1 MSTSSLRQRQ
11 AAATRLRVT
20 RAARRVFT
28 ARGYGPATI
37 AEVATAAGVAVPT
50 VYKLYRSKRGL
61 LAAVIEGWRSEFV
74 PAGFE
79 AVPVDPAAALAFWA
93 ETIRRQ
99 WQNGLDIAALL
110 AGAAAAEP
118 EAADELSARMK
129 VRDAWVRRVAEIIEP
144 NLAPGLT
151 PAQAA
156 ALLSALALPELY
168 RELVIVR
175 GWTPDAYQAW
185 LERTLTSQL
194 LATSQPRSRRTK
206 ASEGPA

>member
-1 MSTSSLRQRQ
+1 M
-11 AAATRLRVT
+11 T

-28 ARGYGPATI
+28 ARGYTSATV

-79 AVPVDPAAALAFWA
+79 AVPVDPPAALAFWA
-93 ETIRRQ
+93 GTIRRQ
-99 WQNGLDIAALL
+99 WQHGLDIAALL
-110 AGAAAAEP
+110 AAAAASEP
-118 EAADELSARMK
+118 EVADELSARMRA
-129 VRDAWVRRVAEIIEP
+129 RDAWVRRVAEIIEP

-151 PAQAA
+151 SAQAA

-206 ASEGPA
+206 APEGPA

>member
-28 ARGYGPATI
+28 ARGYSPATI
-37 AEVATAAGVAVPT
+37 AEVAEAAGVAVPT

-74 PAGFE
+74 PEGLE
-79 AVPVDPAAALAFWA
+79 AVPADPAAALAFWA

-110 AGAAAAEP
+110 AAAASEP
-118 EAADELSARMK
+118 EVADELSARLK

-144 NLAPGLT
+144 SLASGLT
-151 PAQAA
+151 SAQAA

-175 GWTPDAYQAW
+175 GWTPEAYQAW
-185 LERTLTSQL
+185 LERTLISQL
-194 LATSQPRSRRTK
+194 LATSQPQSRRTK
-206 ASEGPA
+206 APEGPA

>member
-1 MSTSSLRQRQ
+1 
-11 AAATRLRVT
+11 VT

-28 ARGYGPATI
+28 ARGYSPATI
-37 AEVATAAGVAVPT
+37 AEVAKAAGVAVPT

-93 ETIRRQ
+93 GTIRRQ
-99 WQNGLDIAALL
+99 WQHGLDIAALL
-110 AGAAAAEP
+110 AGAAASEP
-118 EAADELSARMK
+118 EVADELSARMK
-129 VRDAWVRRVAEIIEP
+129 ARDAWVRRVAEIIEP
-144 NLAPGLT
+144 GLAPGLT

-206 ASEGPA
+206 APEGPA

>member
-1 MSTSSLRQRQ
+1 VSTSGLRQRQ

-28 ARGYGPATI
+28 ARGYSAATI
-37 AEVATAAGVAVPT
+37 AEVAKAAGVAVPT

-74 PAGFE
+74 PASFE
-79 AVPVDPAAALAFWA
+79 ALPADPAAALAFWA
-93 ETIRRQ
+93 GTIRRQ
-99 WQNGLDIAALL
+99 WQHGLDLAALL
-110 AGAAAAEP
+110 AAAAAEP
-118 EAADELSARMK
+118 EVADELSARMK
-129 VRDAWVRRVAEIIEP
+129 ARDAWVRRVAEIIEP
-144 NLAPGLT
+144 GLAPGLT

-156 ALLSALALPELY
+156 ALVSALALPELY

-175 GWTPDAYQAW
+175 GWTPEAYQAW

-194 LATSQPRSRRTK
+194 LATSQPRSKTTK
-206 ASEGPA
+206 APEGPG

>member
-1 MSTSSLRQRQ
+1 M
-11 AAATRLRVT
+11 
-20 RAARRVFT
+20 
-28 ARGYGPATI
+28 RGYSPATI
-37 AEVATAAGVAVPT
+37 AEVAKAAGVAVPT

-79 AVPVDPAAALAFWA
+79 ALPADPAAALAFWA
-93 ETIRRQ
+93 GTIRRQ
-99 WQNGLDIAALL
+99 WQHGLDIAALL
-110 AGAAAAEP
+110 AAAAASEP
-118 EAADELSARMK
+118 EVADELSARMRA
-129 VRDAWVRRVAEIIEP
+129 RDAWVRRVAEIIEP
-144 NLAPGLT
+144 SLAPGLT

-206 ASEGPA
+206 APEGPA

>member
-1 MSTSSLRQRQ
+1 VSTSSLRQRQ

-28 ARGYGPATI
+28 ARGYSPATI
-37 AEVATAAGVAVPT
+37 AEVAKAAGVAVPT

-79 AVPVDPAAALAFWA
+79 AVPLDPAAALAFWA

-99 WQNGLDIAALL
+99 WQHGLDIATLL
-110 AGAAAAEP
+110 AAAAFEP
-118 EAADELSARMK
+118 EVADELSARLK
-129 VRDAWVRRVAEIIEP
+129 VRDAWVHRVAEIIEP
-144 NLAPGLT
+144 SLAPGLT
-151 PAQAA
+151 SAQAA

-194 LATSQPRSRRTK
+194 LATSQPRSRRTR

>member
-1 MSTSSLRQRQ
+1 MR
-11 AAATRLRVT
+11 

-28 ARGYGPATI
+28 ARGYSPATI
-37 AEVATAAGVAVPT
+37 AEVAKAAGVAVPT

-74 PAGFE
+74 PASFE
-79 AVPVDPAAALAFWA
+79 ALPADPAAALAFWA
-93 ETIRRQ
+93 GTIRRQ
-99 WQNGLDIAALL
+99 WQHGLDIAALL
-110 AGAAAAEP
+110 ASAAASEP
-118 EAADELSARMK
+118 EVADELSARLR

-144 NLAPGLT
+144 SLAPGLT

-194 LATSQPRSRRTK
+194 LATSEPRSRRTK
-206 ASEGPA
+206 APEGPA

>member
-1 MSTSSLRQRQ
+1 
-11 AAATRLRVT
+11 
-20 RAARRVFT
+20 
-28 ARGYGPATI
+28 
-37 AEVATAAGVAVPT
+37 VAVPT

-74 PAGFE
+74 PASFE
-79 AVPVDPAAALAFWA
+79 ALPADPAAALAFWA
-93 ETIRRQ
+93 GTIRRQ
-99 WQNGLDIAALL
+99 WQHGLDIAALL
-110 AGAAAAEP
+110 VAAAAAEP
-118 EAADELSARMK
+118 EVADELSARLK
-129 VRDAWVRRVAEIIEP
+129 VRDAWVRRVAEIIESS
-144 NLAPGLT
+144 LAPGLT

-194 LATSQPRSRRTK
+194 LATSPPRSRRTK
-206 ASEGPA
+206 APEGPA

>member
-1 MSTSSLRQRQ
+1 M
-11 AAATRLRVT
+11 

-28 ARGYGPATI
+28 ARGYSPATI
-37 AEVATAAGVAVPT
+37 AEVAKAAGVAVPT

-74 PAGFE
+74 PEGFE
-79 AVPVDPAAALAFWA
+79 AVPADPAAALAFWA

-99 WQNGLDIAALL
+99 WQHGLDIAALL
-110 AGAAAAEP
+110 TAAASEP
-118 EAADELSARMK
+118 EVADELSARLK

-144 NLAPGLT
+144 SLAPGLT
-151 PAQAA
+151 SAQAA

-194 LATSQPRSRRTK
+194 LATSPPRSGRTK
-206 ASEGPA
+206 APEGPA

>member
-28 ARGYGPATI
+28 ARGYSSATI
-37 AEVATAAGVAVPT
+37 AEVAKAAGVAVPT

-74 PAGFE
+74 PAAFE
-79 AVPVDPAAALAFWA
+79 AVPADPPAALAFWA
-93 ETIRRQ
+93 QTIRRQ
-99 WQNGLDIAALL
+99 WQNGLDIATLL
-110 AGAAAAEP
+110 AAAAFEP
-118 EAADELSARMK
+118 EVRDELSARLK
-129 VRDAWVRRVAEIIEP
+129 VRDAWVYRVAEIIEP
-144 NLAPGLT
+144 SLGRGLT
-151 PAQAA
+151 SAYAA

-168 RELVIVR
+168 RELVVVC

-185 LERTLTSQL
+185 LQRTLTSQL
-194 LATSQPRSRRTK
+194 LAPPPPRNRRTK
-206 ASEGPA
+206 APEGPG

>member
-1 MSTSSLRQRQ
+1 MSTSGLRQRQ
-11 AAATRLRVT
+11 AAATRRRVT

-28 ARGYGPATI
+28 TRGYSAATI
-37 AEVATAAGVAVPT
+37 AEVAAAAGVAVPT

-74 PAGFE
+74 PASFE
-79 AVPVDPAAALAFWA
+79 ALPADPAAALAFWA
-93 ETIRRQ
+93 GTIRRQ
-99 WQNGLDIAALL
+99 WQNGLDIAALV
-110 AGAAAAEP
+110 ASAAASEP
-118 EAADELSARMK
+118 EVADELSARLK

-144 NLAPGLT
+144 DLAPGLT

-194 LATSQPRSRRTK
+194 LATSPPRSRRTK
-206 ASEGPA
+206 APEGPA

>member
-1 MSTSSLRQRQ
+1 VSTSGLRQRQ
-11 AAATRLRVT
+11 AAATRLRVI

-28 ARGYGPATI
+28 ARGYSPATI
-37 AEVATAAGVAVPT
+37 AEVAKAAGVAVPT

-79 AVPVDPAAALAFWA
+79 AVPADPPAALAFWA

-99 WQNGLDIAALL
+99 WQHGLDIAALL
-110 AGAAAAEP
+110 AAAAAAEP
-118 EAADELSARMK
+118 EVADELSARLK
-129 VRDAWVRRVAEIIEP
+129 VRDAWVHRVAEIIEP
-144 NLAPGLT
+144 SLAPGLT
-151 PAQAA
+151 SAQAA
-156 ALLSALALPELY
+156 SLLSALALPELY

-194 LATSQPRSRRTK
+194 LATSPPRSRTTK
-206 ASEGPA
+206 APERPG

>member
-1 MSTSSLRQRQ
+1 MSTSGLRQRQ

-28 ARGYGPATI
+28 TRGYSPATI
-37 AEVATAAGVAVPT
+37 AEVAKAAGVAVPT

-79 AVPVDPAAALAFWA
+79 AVPADPAAALAFWA
-93 ETIRRQ
+93 ATIRRQ

-118 EAADELSARMK
+118 EVADELSARMK

-175 GWTPDAYQAW
+175 GWTPDAYQGW

>member
-1 MSTSSLRQRQ
+1 MSTSGLRQRQ
-11 AAATRLRVT
+11 AAATRLQVT

-28 ARGYGPATI
+28 TRGYSPATI
-37 AEVATAAGVAVPT
+37 AEVAKAAGVAVPT

-74 PAGFE
+74 PAVFE
-79 AVPVDPAAALAFWA
+79 AVPADPAAALAFWA

-99 WQNGLDIAALL
+99 WQNGLDIATLL
-110 AGAAAAEP
+110 AAAASEP
-118 EAADELSARMK
+118 EVADELSARLK
-129 VRDAWVRRVAEIIEP
+129 VRDAWVHRVAEIIEP

-151 PAQAA
+151 AAQAG

-194 LATSQPRSRRTK
+194 LAIK
-206 ASEGPA
+206 AP

>member
-1 MSTSSLRQRQ
+1 VSTSSLRQRQ

-28 ARGYGPATI
+28 ARGYSSATI
-37 AEVATAAGVAVPT
+37 AEVAKAAGVAVPT

-74 PAGFE
+74 PEGFE
-79 AVPVDPAAALAFWA
+79 AVPADPPAALAFWA

-99 WQNGLDIAALL
+99 WQNGLDIATLL
-110 AGAAAAEP
+110 AAAAASEP
-118 EAADELSARMK
+118 EVRDELNARLK
-129 VRDAWVRRVAEIIEP
+129 ARDAWVHRVAEIIEG

-151 PAQAA
+151 SAHGAA
-156 ALLSALALPELY
+156 VLSALALPELY

-194 LATSQPRSRRTK
+194 LAPSPSRNRRTK
-206 ASEGPA
+206 APKGLG

>member
-1 MSTSSLRQRQ
+1 VSTSGLRQRQ

-28 ARGYGPATI
+28 ARGYSAATI
-37 AEVATAAGVAVPT
+37 AEVAKAGGVAVPT

-74 PAGFE
+74 PASFE
-79 AVPVDPAAALAFWA
+79 ALPADPAAALAFWA
-93 ETIRRQ
+93 GTIRRQ
-99 WQNGLDIAALL
+99 WQHGLDIAALL

-118 EAADELSARMK
+118 EVADELSARMK

-144 NLAPGLT
+144 DLAPGLT

-168 RELVIVR
+168 RELVVVH
-175 GWTPDAYQAW
+175 GWAPDAYQAW

-194 LATSQPRSRRTK
+194 LAPSQPRSRRTK
-206 ASEGPA
+206 APEGPG

>member
-1 MSTSSLRQRQ
+1 M
-11 AAATRLRVT
+11 T

-28 ARGYGPATI
+28 TRGYSAATI
-37 AEVATAAGVAVPT
+37 AEVAAAAGVAVPT

-74 PAGFE
+74 PASFE
-79 AVPVDPAAALAFWA
+79 ALPADPAAALAFWA
-93 ETIRRQ
+93 GTIRRQ
-99 WQNGLDIAALL
+99 WQNGLDIAALV
-110 AGAAAAEP
+110 ASAAASEP
-118 EAADELSARMK
+118 EVADELSARLK

-144 NLAPGLT
+144 DLAPGLT

-194 LATSQPRSRRTK
+194 LATSPPRSRRTK
-206 ASEGPA
+206 APEGPA

>member
-1 MSTSSLRQRQ
+1 MSTSGLRQRQ

-28 ARGYGPATI
+28 ARGYSPATI
-37 AEVATAAGVAVPT
+37 AEVAKAAGVAVPT

-74 PAGFE
+74 PARFE
-79 AVPVDPAAALAFWA
+79 AVPADPAAALAFWA
-93 ETIRRQ
+93 GTIRRQ
-99 WQNGLDIAALL
+99 WQHGLDIAALL
-110 AGAAAAEP
+110 ASAAASEP
-118 EAADELSARMK
+118 EVADELSARMK
-129 VRDAWVRRVAEIIEP
+129 VRDAWVRRVAEIIGP
-144 NLAPGLT
+144 SLAPGLT

-206 ASEGPA
+206 APEGPA

>member
-28 ARGYGPATI
+28 ARGYNPATI

-74 PAGFE
+74 PEGLE
-79 AVPVDPAAALAFWA
+79 AVPADPAAALAFWA

-110 AGAAAAEP
+110 AAAASEP
-118 EAADELSARMK
+118 EVADELSARLK

-144 NLAPGLT
+144 SLASGLT
-151 PAQAA
+151 SAQAA

-185 LERTLTSQL
+185 LERTLISQL

-206 ASEGPA
+206 APEGPA

>member
-1 MSTSSLRQRQ
+1 VSTSSLRQRQ
-11 AAATRLRVT
+11 AAATRLRVR

-28 ARGYGPATI
+28 ARGYSPATI
-37 AEVATAAGVAVPT
+37 AEVAKAAGVAVPT

-79 AVPVDPAAALAFWA
+79 AVPADPEAALAFWA
-93 ETIRRQ
+93 GTIRRQ
-99 WQNGLDIAALL
+99 WQHGLDIAALL
-110 AGAAAAEP
+110 ASAAASEP
-118 EAADELSARMK
+118 EVAEELSARMK

-144 NLAPGLT
+144 NLASGLT
-151 PAQAA
+151 SAQAA

-185 LERTLTSQL
+185 LERTLISQL

-206 ASEGPA
+206 APEGPA

>member
-1 MSTSSLRQRQ
+1 VR
-11 AAATRLRVT
+11 

-28 ARGYGPATI
+28 ARGYSAATI
-37 AEVATAAGVAVPT
+37 AEVAKAAGVAVPT

-61 LAAVIEGWRSEFV
+61 LAAVIEDWRSEFV
-74 PAGFE
+74 PARFE

-93 ETIRRQ
+93 GTIRRQ

-110 AGAAAAEP
+110 AGAAASEP
-118 EAADELSARMK
+118 EVADELSARLK
-129 VRDAWVRRVAEIIEP
+129 ARDAWVRRVAEIIEP

-206 ASEGPA
+206 APEGPG

>member
-1 MSTSSLRQRQ
+1 MSTSGLRQRQ
-11 AAATRLRVT
+11 AAATRRRVT

-28 ARGYGPATI
+28 ARGYSAATI
-37 AEVATAAGVAVPT
+37 AEVAAAAGVAVPT

-79 AVPVDPAAALAFWA
+79 AVPADPPAALAFWA
-93 ETIRRQ
+93 KTTRRQ
-99 WQNGLDIAALL
+99 WQHGLDIAALL
-110 AGAAAAEP
+110 TAAAVSEP
-118 EAADELSARMK
+118 EVAEELSARLK

-175 GWTPDAYQAW
+175 GWTPDVYQAW

-194 LATSQPRSRRTK
+194 LASKAPRHK
-206 ASEGPA
+206 

>member
-1 MSTSSLRQRQ
+1 M
-11 AAATRLRVT
+11 T

-28 ARGYGPATI
+28 TRGYSAATI
-37 AEVATAAGVAVPT
+37 AEVAAAAGVAAPT

-74 PAGFE
+74 PASFE
-79 AVPVDPAAALAFWA
+79 ALPADPAAALAFWA
-93 ETIRRQ
+93 GTIRRQ

-110 AGAAAAEP
+110 ASAAASEP
-118 EAADELSARMK
+118 EVADELSARLK

-144 NLAPGLT
+144 DLAPGLT

-194 LATSQPRSRRTK
+194 LATSPPRSRRTK
-206 ASEGPA
+206 APEGPA

>member
-1 MSTSSLRQRQ
+1 M
-11 AAATRLRVT
+11 T

-28 ARGYGPATI
+28 ARGYSPATI

-74 PAGFE
+74 PEGLE
-79 AVPVDPAAALAFWA
+79 AVPADPAAALAFWA

-110 AGAAAAEP
+110 AAAASEP
-118 EAADELSARMK
+118 EVADELSARLK

-144 NLAPGLT
+144 SLASGLT
-151 PAQAA
+151 SAQAA

>member
-1 MSTSSLRQRQ
+1 VSTSGLRQRQ

-28 ARGYGPATI
+28 ARGYSPATI
-37 AEVATAAGVAVPT
+37 AEVAKAAGVAVPT

-74 PAGFE
+74 PEGFE

-110 AGAAAAEP
+110 AAAASEP
-118 EAADELSARMK
+118 EVADELSARMK
-129 VRDAWVRRVAEIIEP
+129 VRDAWVRRVAEIIDP
-144 NLAPGLT
+144 SLASGLT

-206 ASEGPA
+206 APEGPA

>member
-1 MSTSSLRQRQ
+1 MSTSGLRQRQ
-11 AAATRLRVT
+11 AAATRRRVT
-20 RAARRVFT
+20 RAARQVFT
-28 ARGYGPATI
+28 ARGYSSATI
-37 AEVATAAGVAVPT
+37 AEVAKAAGVAVPT

-74 PAGFE
+74 PASFE
-79 AVPVDPAAALAFWA
+79 ALPADPAAALAFWA
-93 ETIRRQ
+93 GTIRRQ
-99 WQNGLDIAALL
+99 WQHGLDIAALL
-110 AGAAAAEP
+110 ASAAAAEP
-118 EAADELSARMK
+118 EVADELSARMK

-144 NLAPGLT
+144 NLASGLT

-194 LATSQPRSRRTK
+194 LATSQPRSRTTK
-206 ASEGPA
+206 APEGPA

>member
-28 ARGYGPATI
+28 ARGYSSATI
-37 AEVATAAGVAVPT
+37 AEVAKAAGVAVPT

-74 PAGFE
+74 PAAFE
-79 AVPVDPAAALAFWA
+79 AVPADPPAALAFWA
-93 ETIRRQ
+93 QTIRRQ
-99 WQNGLDIAALL
+99 WQNGLDIATLL
-110 AGAAAAEP
+110 TAAASEP
-118 EAADELSARMK
+118 EVRDELSARLK
-129 VRDAWVRRVAEIIEP
+129 VRDAWVHRVAEIIEP
-144 NLAPGLT
+144 SLAPGLT
-151 PAQAA
+151 SAQAA

-194 LATSQPRSRRTK
+194 LAASQPRSRRTK
-206 ASEGPA
+206 APERPA

>member
-1 MSTSSLRQRQ
+1 VSTSGLRQRQ

-28 ARGYGPATI
+28 ARGYSPATI
-37 AEVATAAGVAVPT
+37 AEVAKAAGVAVPT

-74 PAGFE
+74 PAAFE
-79 AVPVDPAAALAFWA
+79 AVPADPAAALAFWA
-93 ETIRRQ
+93 QTIRRQ

-110 AGAAAAEP
+110 AAAASEP
-118 EAADELSARMK
+118 EVADELSARLK

-144 NLAPGLT
+144 SLASGLT
-151 PAQAA
+151 SAQAA

-206 ASEGPA
+206 APEGPA

>member
-1 MSTSSLRQRQ
+1 VSTSGLRQRQ
-11 AAATRLRVT
+11 AAATRLRVR

-28 ARGYGPATI
+28 ARGYSPATI
-37 AEVATAAGVAVPT
+37 AEVAKAAGVAVPT

-79 AVPVDPAAALAFWA
+79 AVPGDPRAALAFWA
-93 ETIRRQ
+93 GTIRRQ
-99 WQNGLDIAALL
+99 WQHGLDIAALL
-110 AGAAAAEP
+110 ASAAASEP
-118 EAADELSARMK
+118 EVADELSARMK
-129 VRDAWVRRVAEIIEP
+129 ARDAWVRRVAEIIEP

-206 ASEGPA
+206 APEGPA